1 MLRWRNVRA
10 VLQLGILFIAL
21 GRRAQTAIE
30 KLVQQAQQFHLA
42 VNFDRTIGGALTLQ
56 EFPEMLLD

>member
-1 MLRWRNVRA
+1 M
-10 VLQLGILFIAL
+10 QLGILFIAL

-42 VNFDRTIGGALTLQ
+42 VNFDRTIGGALTMQ